1 MSTSVSPS
9 ILVVGSDSGWLQVI
23 CDILNGEGHKPYPA
37 STHKEVEQILQK
49 QTFDV
54 AVVDPI
60 LDVSKNFSP
69 NDLVM
74 LQSLQYQNPDVQII
88 IVSNPLSEDIRE
100 SISQLYPLVP
110 ILSKERWDKN
120 YFISLVR
127 SFAGEGP
134 NTDDKRLRAILEQSW
149 YGTRP
154 LTSSP
159 LERGVGRPRVLCVQ
173 DRSDWQQIFIEIFNT
188 ENYFWRMA
196 TSTNQALQI
205 LENENFHLV
214 ILDDHYLPMA
224 DSEISSQLLDYLI
237 EFRPKTKVL
246 VLIGRTSSD
255 KISERLANYPVV
267 RVMRKQSFDPDELK
281 KAVVQATQAPQ
292 LKIESLG
299 PFKIWRDGELIGHWQ
314 DPQAETLFKILL
326 TRQAT
331 GGQAVSAD
339 ELMELLWGKS
349 ATRDYKN
356 LLPVINTARLTLEP
370 GIDPQETSFILR
382 NSTGYSLDI
391 GGNVEWDVLKFRELM
406 KEGKYL
412 IDTQQ
417 WAEATKILEEVRA
430 LYKDDYLVED
440 AEANWALDLRRQLI
454 KEYTGGL
461 TDLADAYAAQG
472 RYDDGIKICSETL
485 VNDPLVESVYR
496 RLMRFYYWK
505 GHKEEALRTYRM
517 CVKLFEELF
526 GESPKPVTRQLYE
539 TIVRDKEVVNTL
551 LL

>member
-9 ILVVGSDSGWLQVI
+9 ILVVGNDSGWLQVI

>member
-37 STHKEVEQILQK
+37 STYKEVEQILQK

-120 YFISLVR
+120 YFISLIK

-134 NTDDKRLRAILEQSW
+134 NTDDKRLRDILEQSW

-154 LTSSP
+154 LTSST

-214 ILDDHYLPMA
+214 ILDDHYLPTA

-255 KISERLANYPVV
+255 KTTERLANYPVV
-267 RVMRKQSFDPDELK
+267 RVMRKQSFDPDGLK
-281 KAVVQATQAPQ
+281 KAVVQSTQAPQ

-339 ELMELLWGKS
+339 ELMELLWEKS

-382 NSTGYSLDI
+382 SSTGYSLDI

-417 WAEATKILEEVRA
+417 WGVATKILEEVRA

-440 AEANWALDLRRQLI
+440 AEANWALDLRRQLS

-505 GHKEEALRTYRM
+505 GQKEEALRTYRM

-526 GESPKPVTRQLYE
+526 GESPKPITRQLYE
-539 TIVRDKEVVNTL
+539 AIVRDEEVVNTL

>member
-1 MSTSVSPS
+1 
-9 ILVVGSDSGWLQVI
+9 
-23 CDILNGEGHKPYPA
+23 
-37 STHKEVEQILQK
+37 
-49 QTFDV
+49 
-54 AVVDPI
+54 
-60 LDVSKNFSP
+60 
-69 NDLVM
+69 
-74 LQSLQYQNPDVQII
+74 
-88 IVSNPLSEDIRE
+88 
-100 SISQLYPLVP
+100 
-110 ILSKERWDKN
+110 
-120 YFISLVR
+120 
-127 SFAGEGP
+127 
-134 NTDDKRLRAILEQSW
+134 LEQSW

-505 GHKEEALRTYRM
+505 GQKEEALRTYRM

>member
-9 ILVVGSDSGWLQVI
+9 ILVVGSDSGWRQVI
-23 CDILNGEGHKPYPA
+23 CDILSGEGHKPYPA
-37 STHKEVEQILQK
+37 STYKEVEQILQK

-54 AVVDPI
+54 VVVDPI
-60 LDVSKNFSP
+60 LDASKNFSP

-74 LQSLQYQNPDVQII
+74 LQSLQHQNPDVQVI
-88 IVSNPLSEDIRE
+88 IVSNPLSEDIHE

-120 YFISLVR
+120 YFISLIK

-134 NTDDKRLRAILEQSW
+134 NTDDTRLRAILEQSW

-154 LTSSP
+154 LTSPP

-196 TSTNQALQI
+196 TGAKQALRI

-214 ILDDHYLPMA
+214 ILDDHYLPTA
-224 DSEISSQLLDYLI
+224 VSEISSQLLDYLI

-255 KISERLANYPVV
+255 EITERLANHPVV
-267 RVMRKQSFDPDELK
+267 RMMRKQSFDPDALK

-292 LKIESLG
+292 LKIESFG

-314 DPQAETLFKILL
+314 DPQAETLVKILL

-339 ELMELLWGKS
+339 ELMNLLWGKS

-370 GIDPQETSFILR
+370 GIDPQETNYILR
-382 NSTGYSLDI
+382 SSTGYSLDI

-417 WAEATKILEEVRA
+417 WGEALKILEEVRA

-440 AEANWALDLRRQLI
+440 VEATWVLDLRRQLS

-472 RYDDGIKICSETL
+472 RYDDGIKVCSETL

-505 GHKEEALRTYRM
+505 GQKEEALRTYRM

-526 GESPKPVTRQLYE
+526 GESPKPITRQLYE
-539 TIVRDKEVVNTL
+539 TIVRDEEVVNTL